1 MPMELEFGVWLSNYK
16 DLKISLMSGHQGQYV
31 IMIPEKKLIIT
42 RLGKRDVDLG
52 RPGVSPDVLVY
63 IDEALKLID

>member
-1 MPMELEFGVWLSNYK
+1 
-16 DLKISLMSGHQGQYV
+16 MSGHQGQYV

-42 RLGKRDVDLG
+42 RLGKRGVDLG

-63 IDEALKLID
+63 IDEALKLSLIHI